1 MQTKFTRYALF
12 IVVAGLILAGAF
24 SSGMIVGWAMPDQ
37 NLFEMVTPNEVPVLQ
52 SPTGEPKEL
61 EEPKDR
67 EELFAPFWEAWDLL
81 QENYVDQPWTRKY

>member
-37 NLFEMVTPNEVPVLQ
+37 NLFEMVTPMRFRSCSRQRANPENRKNPKIEKNF
-52 SPTGEPKEL
+52 SPPSGKPGIYFK
-61 EEPKDR
+61 KIM
-67 EELFAPFWEAWDLL
+67 
-81 QENYVDQPWTRKY
+81 